1 MRMYPIV
8 CRCLCV
14 IGRCSNRLQGISVP
28 KVSTRDTVFT
38 TTDHQGRSVD
48 VPIPT
53 GSQLNVNIVGLHHN
67 CRHLLYS
74 LA

>member
-1 MRMYPIV
+1 MRLYPIV
-8 CRCLCV
+8 CRCICV
-14 IGRCSNRLQGISVP
+14 IGRWSNHLQAISVP
-28 KVSTRDTVFT
+28 KVSTRETVFT

-53 GSQLNVNIVGLHHN
+53 GAQLLVNIVGLHHN
-67 CRHLLYS
+67 CRHLLCR